1 MDGNRD
7 YTEVPSWGTAFLL
20 ASSFWCFSFQFI
32 PVATLSELTI
42 KVQYLFLAVLLVHTL
57 LNRARAQNFKVSLP
71 PIIVVL
77 IWFYVASSA
86 GWLIN
91 ALIVSPHDNFAPL
104 FVEHV
109 LVIPLLLIVFS
120 FFRRRFRL
128 HHKLLTRVSV
138 LFILMS
144 ALGMMYLA
152 GLAEVSLPQVVRKY
166 LAGDGTLQFLL
177 FRKIY
182 EGTGGESSAARHT
195 MMYMFFLLAAF
206 LRCAR
211 LAEARISK
219 PFSIEPL
226 ELVLITLVVFV
237 GVSRK
242 VTLTLVIFYGL
253 CLALEYRHFA
263 PSISD
268 RYKVWLTVGAVSAIA
283 IVAATIV
290 YLPSAVTASLQD
302 RYIVDVLNNSR
313 IYQFG
318 LVFDETLASLSTALT
333 GVGLGPKV
341 SNGHHAHNLVL
352 FFLHQGGLFLG
363 LLASALLLYTIKLLW
378 YSYELSRDMP
388 QWTVWMKMA
397 AVACFLIVLT
407 RFSVGNKGELAIVG
421 VVAIALAAT
430 LLEQAQELRRSD
442 SKQTVSQI

>member
-1 MDGNRD
+1 MDGNQRQI
-7 YTEVPSWGTAFLL
+7 EVRGWGTAFVL
-20 ASSFWCFSFQFI
+20 AASFWCISFQFI
-32 PVATLSELTI
+32 PVATLSGLTI
-42 KVQYLFLAVLLVHTL
+42 KIQYLFLAALLVHTL
-57 LNRARAQNFKVSLP
+57 LNRARAQNFKVGLP
-71 PIIVVL
+71 KFILVM
-77 IWFYVASSA
+77 IWFYVATSA
-86 GWLIN
+86 GWLMN
-91 ALIVSPHDNFAPL
+91 ALLVSPHDDFAGL
-104 FVEHV
+104 FAEHV
-109 LVIPLLLIVFS
+109 LVIPLLLITFS

-128 HHKLLTRVSV
+128 EHELLTRVSM

-152 GLAEVSLPQVVRKY
+152 GLSDVSLPQVLRKY

-195 MMYMFFLLAAF
+195 MMYLFFLLAAF

-226 ELVLITLVVFV
+226 ELVLIALVVFV

-242 VTLTLVIFYGL
+242 VTLTLVIFYAL
-253 CLALEYRHFA
+253 CLALEYRHLA
-263 PSISD
+263 PAISD
-268 RYKVWLTVGAVSAIA
+268 RYKVWLTAGALSALA
-283 IVAATIV
+283 AVAATIV

-352 FFLHQGGLFLG
+352 FFFHQGGLVLG
-363 LLASALLLYTIKLLW
+363 LLASVLLLYTMKLLW
-378 YSYELSRDMP
+378 NSYELSRDQA
-388 QWTVWMKMA
+388 QWAVWVKMA
-397 AVACFLIVLT
+397 SVACFLIVLT
-407 RFSVGNKGELAIVG
+407 RFGVGNKGELAIVG
-421 VVAIALAAT
+421 LVAIALAAT
-430 LLEQAQELRRSD
+430 LLEQAQGRSRGGEI
-442 SKQTVSQI
+442 QVASQA

>member
-1 MDGNRD
+1 MDGNQKKI
-7 YTEVPSWGTAFLL
+7 EVRGWGTAFVL
-20 ASSFWCFSFQFI
+20 AASFWCISFQFI
-32 PVATLSELTI
+32 PVATLSGLTI
-42 KVQYLFLAVLLVHTL
+42 KIQYLFLAALLVHTL
-57 LNRARAQNFKVSLP
+57 LNRARAQNFKVGLP
-71 PIIVVL
+71 KFILVM
-77 IWFYVASSA
+77 IWFYGATSA

-91 ALIVSPHDNFAPL
+91 ALLVSPHDDFAGL
-104 FVEHV
+104 FAEHV
-109 LVIPLLLIVFS
+109 LVIPLLLITFS

-128 HHKLLTRVSV
+128 EHELLTRISM

-144 ALGMMYLA
+144 ALGLMYLA
-152 GLAEVSLPQVVRKY
+152 MLSDVSLPQVLRKY

-195 MMYMFFLLAAF
+195 MMYLFFLLAAF

-226 ELVLITLVVFV
+226 ELVLIALVVFV

-242 VTLTLVIFYGL
+242 VTLTLVIFYAL
-253 CLALEYRHFA
+253 CLALEYRHLGPA
-263 PSISD
+263 ISD
-268 RYKVWLTVGAVSAIA
+268 RYKVWLTAGVLSALA
-283 IVAATIV
+283 TVAATIV

-352 FFLHQGGLFLG
+352 FFFHQGGLVLG

-378 YSYELSRDMP
+378 NSYELSRDHA
-388 QWTVWMKMA
+388 QWTVWVKMA
-397 AVACFLIVLT
+397 SVACFLIVLT
-407 RFSVGNKGELAIVG
+407 RFGVGNKGELAIVG
-421 VVAIALAAT
+421 LVAIALAAT
-430 LLEQAQELRRSD
+430 LQEQVQGRSRGGEI
-442 SKQTVSQI
+442 QVASQA

>member
-1 MDGNRD
+1 MDGDNKQI
-7 YTEVPSWGTAFLL
+7 EVRGWGTAVVL
-20 ASSFWCFSFQFI
+20 ASSFWCISFQFI
-32 PVATLSELTI
+32 PVTSLSGVTI
-42 KVQYLFLAVLLVHTL
+42 KVQYLFLAVLLIHTL
-57 LNRARAQNFKVSLP
+57 LNRARAQNFKVGLP
-71 PIIVVL
+71 QFILVL
-77 IWFYVASSA
+77 IWFYVATSA

-91 ALIVSPHDNFAPL
+91 ALLISPHDDFAQL

-109 LVIPLLLIVFS
+109 LVIPILLITFS

-128 HHKLLTRVSV
+128 EHKLLTRVSM

-144 ALGMMYLA
+144 ALGIMYLA
-152 GLAEVSLPQVVRKY
+152 ELSDVSLPQVSRKY

-177 FRKIY
+177 FRNIY

-195 MMYMFFLLAAF
+195 MMYVFFLLAAF
-206 LRCAR
+206 LRCSR
-211 LAEARISK
+211 LAEARTPK

-226 ELVLITLVVFV
+226 ELGLIALVIFV

-242 VTLTLVIFYGL
+242 VTLTLIIFYAL
-253 CLALEYRHFA
+253 CLVLEYRHLG
-263 PSISD
+263 PDISD
-268 RYKVWLTVGAVSAIA
+268 RYKVWLTAGVLSALTV
-283 IVAATIV
+283 VAATIV

-341 SNGHHAHNLVL
+341 SNGHYAHNLVL

-363 LLASALLLYTIKLLW
+363 LLASALLLSTIKLLW
-378 YSYELSRDMP
+378 NSYELSRDQA
-388 QWTVWMKMA
+388 QWAVWIKMA
-397 AVACFLIVLT
+397 SVACFLIVLT
-407 RFSVGNKGELAIVG
+407 RFGVGNKGELSIVG
-421 VVAIALAAT
+421 LVAIALAAT
-430 LLEQAQELRRSD
+430 LLEQSQGRTRGGQI
-442 SKQTVSQI
+442 QTASHA

>member
-1 MDGNRD
+1 MDGNHEQIEARG
-7 YTEVPSWGTAFLL
+7 WGAAFIL
-20 ASSFWCFSFQFI
+20 ASSFWCISFQFI
-32 PVATLSELTI
+32 PVATLSGLTI
-42 KVQYLFLAVLLVHTL
+42 KIQYLFLAALLVHTL
-57 LNRARAQNFKVSLP
+57 LNRARAQNFKVGLP
-71 PIIVVL
+71 QFIVVL
-77 IWFYVASSA
+77 IWFYVATSA

-91 ALIVSPHDNFAPL
+91 AVLISPHDDFARL
-104 FVEHV
+104 FAEHV
-109 LVIPLLLIVFS
+109 LVIPLLLITFS

-128 HHKLLTRVSV
+128 EYRLLTRVSM

-144 ALGMMYLA
+144 ALGIMYLA
-152 GLAEVSLPQVVRKY
+152 GLSDVSLTQVVRKY
-166 LAGDGTLQFLL
+166 LAGEGTLQFLL

-195 MMYMFFLLAAF
+195 MMYLFFLLAAF

-211 LAEARISK
+211 LAEARTPK

-226 ELVLITLVVFV
+226 ELILIALVVFV

-242 VTLTLVIFYGL
+242 VTLTLIIFYAL
-253 CLALEYRHFA
+253 CLALEYRHLGSA
-263 PSISD
+263 MSD
-268 RYKVWLTVGAVSAIA
+268 RYKVWLTAGVLSTLVVA
-283 IVAATIV
+283 AATIV

-302 RYIVDVLNNSR
+302 RYIIDVLNNSR

-318 LVFDETLASLSTALT
+318 LVFDETLASLGTALT

-378 YSYELSRDMP
+378 NSYELSRDP
-388 QWTVWMKMA
+388 AQWTVWMKMA
-397 AVACFLIVLT
+397 SVACFLIVLT
-407 RFSVGNKGELAIVG
+407 RFGVGNKGELAIVG
-421 VVAIALAAT
+421 LVSIALAAT
-430 LLEQAQELRRSD
+430 LLEQAQGLRRVD
-442 SKQTVSQI
+442 STKPVSQT